1 MLGARACRL
10 DQDLIG
16 IDLTRQP
23 PRIGRLGNHRGRDAQ
38 KPQAQQHVQDD
49 QGKEQVAAHVDGGSR
64 RFQADPGEYGKAIA
78 ERRLR
83 EGGGGKAKTPWR
95 IARRGLHPDQLDLG
109 GVGQG
114 AGMDLSTDTTMEMVF
129 VLKQN
134 EDGTYTLNVDR
145 DALKTSLQT
154 YIDALIPVAV
164 EMIYQQLE
172 DQGMNRADIDEAMA
186 AEGVTVE
193 EYVQQMMD
201 ASIDVDQMMDG
212 LADENESG
220 YFRAAKGKLYLSDKA
235 DTFSDDSCAE
245 YTLSG
250 GTMQW
255 TGGSYELFDNLD
267 DLHVE
272 LPVQWVKQ

>member
-1 MLGARACRL
+1 MKRVLAWLMMTLLLLSLTACGSSKNESL
-10 DQDLIG
+10 EGTWKWTMDVTDQIFKENKITE
-16 IDLTRQP
+16 IDT
-23 PRIGRLGNHRGRDAQ
+23 
-38 KPQAQQHVQDD
+38 V
-49 QGKEQVAAHVDGGSR
+49 
-64 RFQADPGEYGKAIA
+64 
-78 ERRLR
+78 
-83 EGGGGKAKTPWR
+83 
-95 IARRGLHPDQLDLG
+95 
-109 GVGQG
+109 
-114 AGMDLSTDTTMEMVF
+114 EMVF
-129 VLKQN
+129 VLKLN

-154 YIDALIPVAV
+154 YIDSLIPVAV

-267 DLHVE
+267 DLHVK

>member
-1 MLGARACRL
+1 MKRIIAVLLTLIMALSLTACS
-10 DQDLIG
+10 G
-16 IDLTRQP
+16 
-23 PRIGRLGNHRGRDAQ
+23 
-38 KPQAQQHVQDD
+38 DD
-49 QGKEQVAAHVDGGSR
+49 NAKVAGTWKWNCDITEL
-64 RFQADPGEYGKAIA
+64 FQ
-78 ERRLR
+78 
-83 EGGGGKAKTPWR
+83 EG
-95 IARRGLHPDQLDLG
+95 
-109 GVGQG
+109 VNQG
-114 AGMDLSTDTTMEMVF
+114 AGMDLATDATMEMVF
-129 VLKQN
+129 VLKLN

-154 YIDALIPVAV
+154 YIDALIPAAV

>member
-1 MLGARACRL
+1 MKRIIAVLLTLMMALSLTACS
-10 DQDLIG
+10 G
-16 IDLTRQP
+16 
-23 PRIGRLGNHRGRDAQ
+23 
-38 KPQAQQHVQDD
+38 DD
-49 QGKEQVAAHVDGGSR
+49 NAKVAGTWKWNCDITEL
-64 RFQADPGEYGKAIA
+64 FQ
-78 ERRLR
+78 
-83 EGGGGKAKTPWR
+83 EG
-95 IARRGLHPDQLDLG
+95 
-109 GVGQG
+109 VNQG
-114 AGMDLSTDTTMEMVF
+114 AGMDLSTDATMEMVF
-129 VLKQN
+129 VLKLN

-154 YIDALIPVAV
+154 YIDSLIPVAV

-186 AEGVTVE
+186 AE
-193 EYVQQMMD
+193 
-201 ASIDVDQMMDG
+201 
-212 LADENESG
+212 
-220 YFRAAKGKLYLSDKA
+220 GKLYLSDKA

-267 DLHVE
+267 DLHVK

>member
-1 MLGARACRL
+1 MKRIIAVLLTLMMALSLTACS
-10 DQDLIG
+10 G
-16 IDLTRQP
+16 
-23 PRIGRLGNHRGRDAQ
+23 
-38 KPQAQQHVQDD
+38 DD
-49 QGKEQVAAHVDGGSR
+49 NAKVAGTWKWNCDITEL
-64 RFQADPGEYGKAIA
+64 FQ
-78 ERRLR
+78 
-83 EGGGGKAKTPWR
+83 EG
-95 IARRGLHPDQLDLG
+95 
-109 GVGQG
+109 VNQG
-114 AGMDLSTDTTMEMVF
+114 AGMDLATDATMEMVF
-129 VLKQN
+129 VLKLN

-154 YIDALIPVAV
+154 YIDSLIPAAV

-193 EYVQQMMD
+193 EYVQ
-201 ASIDVDQMMDG
+201 QMMDG

-267 DLHVE
+267 DLHVK

>member
-1 MLGARACRL
+1 MKRIIAVLLTLMMALSLTACS
-10 DQDLIG
+10 G
-16 IDLTRQP
+16 
-23 PRIGRLGNHRGRDAQ
+23 
-38 KPQAQQHVQDD
+38 DD
-49 QGKEQVAAHVDGGSR
+49 NAKVAGTWKWNCDITEL
-64 RFQADPGEYGKAIA
+64 FQ
-78 ERRLR
+78 
-83 EGGGGKAKTPWR
+83 EG
-95 IARRGLHPDQLDLG
+95 
-109 GVGQG
+109 VNQG
-114 AGMDLSTDTTMEMVF
+114 AGMDLSTDATMEMVF
-129 VLKQN
+129 VLKLN

-154 YIDALIPVAV
+154 YIDALVPAAV

-172 DQGMNRADIDEAMA
+172 
-186 AEGVTVE
+186 
-193 EYVQQMMD
+193 D

>member
-1 MLGARACRL
+1 MKRIIAVLLTLMMALSLTACS
-10 DQDLIG
+10 G
-16 IDLTRQP
+16 
-23 PRIGRLGNHRGRDAQ
+23 
-38 KPQAQQHVQDD
+38 DD
-49 QGKEQVAAHVDGGSR
+49 NAQVAGTWKWNCDITEM
-64 RFQADPGEYGKAIA
+64 FQ
-78 ERRLR
+78 
-83 EGGGGKAKTPWR
+83 EG
-95 IARRGLHPDQLDLG
+95 
-109 GVGQG
+109 VNQG
-114 AGMDLSTDTTMEMVF
+114 AGMDLATDATMEMVF
-129 VLKQN
+129 VLKLN

-154 YIDALIPVAV
+154 YIDSLIPAAV

-193 EYVQQMMD
+193 EYVQ
-201 ASIDVDQMMDG
+201 QMMDG

>member
-1 MLGARACRL
+1 MKRIIAVLLTLMMALSLTACS
-10 DQDLIG
+10 G
-16 IDLTRQP
+16 
-23 PRIGRLGNHRGRDAQ
+23 
-38 KPQAQQHVQDD
+38 DD
-49 QGKEQVAAHVDGGSR
+49 NAQVAGTWKWNCDITEM
-64 RFQADPGEYGKAIA
+64 FQ
-78 ERRLR
+78 
-83 EGGGGKAKTPWR
+83 EG
-95 IARRGLHPDQLDLG
+95 
-109 GVGQG
+109 VNQG
-114 AGMDLSTDTTMEMVF
+114 AGMDLST
-129 VLKQN
+129 
-134 EDGTYTLNVDR
+134 DGTYTLNVDR

-154 YIDALIPVAV
+154 YIDSLIPVAV

-220 YFRAAKGKLYLSDKA
+220 YYRAAKGKLYLSDKA

-267 DLHVE
+267 DLHVK

>member
-1 MLGARACRL
+1 MKKVYTVIAALMLISAMASCSGVESGKASSQITGTWKYTIDITDDF
-10 DQDLIG
+10 DQMSMDLIG
-16 IDLTRQP
+16 SPT
-23 PRIGRLGNHRGRDAQ
+23 DAT
-38 KPQAQQHVQDD
+38 V
-49 QGKEQVAAHVDGGSR
+49 
-64 RFQADPGEYGKAIA
+64 
-78 ERRLR
+78 
-83 EGGGGKAKTPWR
+83 
-95 IARRGLHPDQLDLG
+95 
-109 GVGQG
+109 
-114 AGMDLSTDTTMEMVF
+114 EMVF
-129 VLKQN
+129 VLKLN

-220 YFRAAKGKLYLSDKA
+220 YYRAAKGKLYLSDKA

>member
-1 MLGARACRL
+1 MKRIIAVLLTLMMALSLTACS
-10 DQDLIG
+10 G
-16 IDLTRQP
+16 
-23 PRIGRLGNHRGRDAQ
+23 
-38 KPQAQQHVQDD
+38 DD
-49 QGKEQVAAHVDGGSR
+49 NAQVAGTWKWNCDITEM
-64 RFQADPGEYGKAIA
+64 FQ
-78 ERRLR
+78 
-83 EGGGGKAKTPWR
+83 EG
-95 IARRGLHPDQLDLG
+95 
-109 GVGQG
+109 VNQG
-114 AGMDLSTDTTMEMVF
+114 AGMDLATDATMEMVF
-129 VLKQN
+129 VLKLN

-154 YIDALIPVAV
+154 YIDSLIPAAV

-201 ASIDVDQMMDG
+201 G

-220 YFRAAKGKLYLSDKA
+220 YYRAAKGKLYFSDKA

>member
-1 MLGARACRL
+1 MNISDNAPYPR
-10 DQDLIG
+10 
-16 IDLTRQP
+16 T
-23 PRIGRLGNHRGRDAQ
+23 RIGR
-38 KPQAQQHVQDD
+38 
-49 QGKEQVAAHVDGGSR
+49 
-64 RFQADPGEYGKAIA
+64 
-78 ERRLR
+78 
-83 EGGGGKAKTPWR
+83 
-95 IARRGLHPDQLDLG
+95 
-109 GVGQG
+109 
-114 AGMDLSTDTTMEMVF
+114 
-129 VLKQN
+129 
-134 EDGTYTLNVDR
+134 TYTLNVDR

-154 YIDALIPVAV
+154 YIDSLIPVAV

-201 ASIDVDQMMDG
+201 G

-220 YFRAAKGKLYLSDKA
+220 YYRAAKGKLYLSDKA

-267 DLHVE
+267 DLHVK

>member
-1 MLGARACRL
+1 MKRIIAVLLTLMMALSLTACS
-10 DQDLIG
+10 G
-16 IDLTRQP
+16 
-23 PRIGRLGNHRGRDAQ
+23 
-38 KPQAQQHVQDD
+38 DD
-49 QGKEQVAAHVDGGSR
+49 NAKVAGTWKWNCDMTEM
-64 RFQADPGEYGKAIA
+64 FQ
-78 ERRLR
+78 
-83 EGGGGKAKTPWR
+83 EG
-95 IARRGLHPDQLDLG
+95 
-109 GVGQG
+109 VNQG
-114 AGMDLSTDTTMEMVF
+114 AGMDLSTDATMEMVF
-129 VLKQN
+129 VLKLN

-193 EYVQQMMD
+193 EYVQ
-201 ASIDVDQMMDG
+201 QMMDG

>member
-1 MLGARACRL
+1 MKRIIAVLLTLMMALSLTACS
-10 DQDLIG
+10 G
-16 IDLTRQP
+16 
-23 PRIGRLGNHRGRDAQ
+23 
-38 KPQAQQHVQDD
+38 DD
-49 QGKEQVAAHVDGGSR
+49 NAQVAGTWKWNCDITEM
-64 RFQADPGEYGKAIA
+64 FQ
-78 ERRLR
+78 
-83 EGGGGKAKTPWR
+83 EG
-95 IARRGLHPDQLDLG
+95 
-109 GVGQG
+109 VNQG
-114 AGMDLSTDTTMEMVF
+114 AGMDLSTDATMEMVF
-129 VLKQN
+129 VLKLN

-201 ASIDVDQMMDG
+201 G

-220 YFRAAKGKLYLSDKA
+220 YYRAAKGKLYLSDKA
-235 DTFSDDSCAE
+235 DTFSDDSYAE

-250 GTMQW
+250 GAMQW
-255 TGGSYELFDNLD
+255 TGGDSSFISELADIN
-267 DLHVE
+267 VE
-272 LPVQWVKQ
+272 LPIQWVKQ

>member
-1 MLGARACRL
+1 MKRIIAVLLTLMMALSLTACS
-10 DQDLIG
+10 G
-16 IDLTRQP
+16 
-23 PRIGRLGNHRGRDAQ
+23 
-38 KPQAQQHVQDD
+38 DD
-49 QGKEQVAAHVDGGSR
+49 NAKVAGTWKWNCDMTEM
-64 RFQADPGEYGKAIA
+64 FQ
-78 ERRLR
+78 
-83 EGGGGKAKTPWR
+83 EG
-95 IARRGLHPDQLDLG
+95 
-109 GVGQG
+109 VNQG
-114 AGMDLSTDTTMEMVF
+114 AGMDLSTDATMEMVF
-129 VLKQN
+129 VLKLN

-154 YIDALIPVAV
+154 YIDSLIPVAV

-212 LADENESG
+212 LADENESD

-267 DLHVE
+267 DLHVK

>member
-1 MLGARACRL
+1 MKRVLAWLMMTLLLLSLTAC
-10 DQDLIG
+10 
-16 IDLTRQP
+16 
-23 PRIGRLGNHRGRDAQ
+23 
-38 KPQAQQHVQDD
+38 
-49 QGKEQVAAHVDGGSR
+49 GSSKNESLEGTWKWNCDMTEM
-64 RFQADPGEYGKAIA
+64 FQ
-78 ERRLR
+78 
-83 EGGGGKAKTPWR
+83 EG
-95 IARRGLHPDQLDLG
+95 
-109 GVGQG
+109 VNQG
-114 AGMDLSTDTTMEMVF
+114 AGMDLSTDATMEMVF
-129 VLKQN
+129 VLKLN

-154 YIDALIPVAV
+154 YIDSLIPVAV

-267 DLHVE
+267 DLHVK

>member
-1 MLGARACRL
+1 MKRIIAVLLTLMMALSLTACS
-10 DQDLIG
+10 G
-16 IDLTRQP
+16 
-23 PRIGRLGNHRGRDAQ
+23 
-38 KPQAQQHVQDD
+38 DD
-49 QGKEQVAAHVDGGSR
+49 NAQVAGTWKWNCDMTEM
-64 RFQADPGEYGKAIA
+64 FQ
-78 ERRLR
+78 
-83 EGGGGKAKTPWR
+83 EG
-95 IARRGLHPDQLDLG
+95 
-109 GVGQG
+109 VNQG
-114 AGMDLSTDTTMEMVF
+114 AGMDLATDATMEMVF
-129 VLKQN
+129 VLK
-134 EDGTYTLNVDR
+134 LNVDR

-154 YIDALIPVAV
+154 YIDALIPAAV

-272 LPVQWVKQ
+272 LPVQWTKQ

>member
-1 MLGARACRL
+1 MKKVYTVIAALMLIFAMTSCSDVGSGKASSQITGTWKYTIDITDDF
-10 DQDLIG
+10 DQMSMDLIG
-16 IDLTRQP
+16 SPT
-23 PRIGRLGNHRGRDAQ
+23 DAT
-38 KPQAQQHVQDD
+38 V
-49 QGKEQVAAHVDGGSR
+49 
-64 RFQADPGEYGKAIA
+64 
-78 ERRLR
+78 
-83 EGGGGKAKTPWR
+83 
-95 IARRGLHPDQLDLG
+95 
-109 GVGQG
+109 
-114 AGMDLSTDTTMEMVF
+114 EMVYAITF
-129 VLKQN
+129 N

-154 YIDALIPVAV
+154 YIDSLIPAAV

-267 DLHVE
+267 DLHVK